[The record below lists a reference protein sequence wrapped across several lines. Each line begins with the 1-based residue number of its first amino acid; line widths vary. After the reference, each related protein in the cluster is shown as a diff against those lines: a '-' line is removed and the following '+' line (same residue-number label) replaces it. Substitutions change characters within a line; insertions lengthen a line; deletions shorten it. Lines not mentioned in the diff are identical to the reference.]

1 MTLLAHLARTDLRQF
16 RWPILLWIVLVVA
29 ETILIA
35 SRPALGADVRH
46 YANAGMLLG
55 LLWWASQIGILL
67 LVPLIVH
74 GHAAVGTDAFWMTRP
89 MPAPVVFASKVLLLG
104 VVTVLLLCA
113 VRLALMLWI
122 GVPAGAALF
131 VTLDTAIANTAW
143 LAVLMAGAA
152 LTLNLSRFALLC
164 GAVIVAF
171 VLLAT
176 LLIMRVQMDAAAD
189 TVNVGMAAS
198 SPPAAPAPDDPTQG
212 VLFMLAVAAA
222 GFALVAIQY
231 RTRRRILSVPVAIGG
246 LALAVVAIPYW
257 PIPILR
263 VQSVLPAWTG
273 RPGALQ
279 LRAPSPII
287 EVANERAWF
296 GTPGPLRTG
305 TAPVALSGLEP
316 GWVPRLELLGA
327 TLVLDNGTRLASHGR
342 GYQSAPLL
350 DGSADAPWRAAARA
364 VLGVEQVF
372 GMQGSSSE
380 SAVMLALPA
389 TELGGTAEARGH
401 YRGDF
406 AVRLAH
412 WESVAALPLRA
423 GAVFQDDA
431 YKFAFEQV
439 SAGSGNT
446 ISLRAREWRATSSFD
461 RKPMITYAFYVRNA
475 QRSRA
480 IEGHHAEPSGGIHS
494 FPVGLPF
501 AVSEGGPSR
510 FFLRTAIVTF
520 PPPYGAQEQK
530 IDWDPAWYADA
541 ELVLV
546 RVTEQGAVVRTLD
559 IPGATLVAKK

>member
-29 ETILIA
+29 ETILLA
-35 SRPALGADVRH
+35 SRPALGADVRL

-89 MPAPVVFASKVLLLG
+89 LPAPVVFASKMLLLG

-152 LTLNLSRFALLC
+152 LTVNLSRFALLC

-176 LLIMRVQMDAAAD
+176 LMIMRLQMDAAAG
-189 TVNVGMAAS
+189 TASVAVGAS
-198 SPPAAPAPDDPTQG
+198 SQPAAPTPEDPTQA

-231 RTRRRILSVPVAIGG
+231 RTRRRILSVPLAIGG
-246 LALAVVAIPYW
+246 LALAVVAISYW

-287 EVANERAWF
+287 ELANETSWF
-296 GTPGPLRTG
+296 GTPDPLRTG
-305 TAPVALSGLEP
+305 IASVALSGLEP

-327 TLVLDNGTRLASHGR
+327 TLVLDNGTALASHGR

-350 DGSADAPWRAAARA
+350 DGSADAPGRAAARA

-372 GMQGSSSE
+372 GMQESSSN

-389 TELGGTAEARGH
+389 TELRAAAESRGH

-412 WESVAALPLRA
+412 WESVAALPLRP
-423 GAVFQDDA
+423 GAAFQDDA
-431 YKFAFEQV
+431 YKFALEQV

-446 ISLRAREWRATSSFD
+446 ISLRGREWRATSSFD

-501 AVSEGGPSR
+501 AVSDGGPSR

-520 PPPYGAQEQK
+520 PPPYGPQEQK

-541 ELVLV
+541 ELVVV

-559 IPGATLVAKK
+559 IPGAMLIAKQ

>member
-1 MTLLAHLARTDLRQF
+1 MTLLGHLARTDLRQF

-35 SRPALGADVRH
+35 SRPALGADARL

-55 LLWWASQIGILL
+55 LLWWASQIGMLL

-74 GHAAVGTDAFWMTRP
+74 EHAAVGTDAFWMTRP

-164 GAVIVAF
+164 GAVIAAF

-198 SPPAAPAPDDPTQG
+198 SPRAAPAPDDPTQG
-212 VLFMLAVAAA
+212 VLFILAVAAA

-273 RPGALQ
+273 QPGALE
-279 LRAPSPII
+279 LRAPSPVI
-287 EVANERAWF
+287 ELAYERAWF

-327 TLVLDNGTRLASHGR
+327 TLALDNGTTLASHGR
-342 GYQSAPLL
+342 GYQSTPLL

-372 GMQGSSSE
+372 GMQGSSSDW
-380 SAVMLALPA
+380 AVMLALPA

-423 GAVFQDDA
+423 GAVFQDDT
-431 YKFAFEQV
+431 YKFALEQV

-480 IEGHHAEPSGGIHS
+480 IEGHHAEPSGGIGH
-494 FPVGLPF
+494 FAVGLPF
-501 AVSEGGPSR
+501 AFSAGGPSH

-520 PPPYGAQEQK
+520 PPPYGPQEQK
-530 IDWDPAWYADA
+530 IDWDPAWYPDA

-546 RVTEQGAVVRTLD
+546 RITEQGAVVRTVEV
-559 IPGATLVAKK
+559 PGATLVAKK

>member
-1 MTLLAHLARTDLRQF
+1 MTLLAHLIRTDLRQF

-29 ETILIA
+29 EAVLVG
-35 SRPALGADVRH
+35 SRPILGADVRL
-46 YANAGMLLG
+46 YANAGMLLD

-89 MPAPVVFASKVLLLG
+89 MPAPVVFLSKVLVLG
-104 VVTVLLLCA
+104 VVTVLLLCG

-122 GVPAGAALF
+122 GVPPRAALF

-152 LTLNLSRFALLC
+152 LTVNLSRFALLC
-164 GAVIVAF
+164 GVVIVAF

-176 LLIMRVQMDAAAD
+176 LLIMRVQMDAAAE
-189 TVNVGMAAS
+189 TTNIAVVAS
-198 SPPAAPAPDDPTQG
+198 SQHAVPPPEDPTQA
-212 VLFMLAVAAA
+212 VLFMLALAAA

-231 RTRRRILSVPVAIGG
+231 RTRRRMLSVPVATGG
-246 LALAVVAIPYW
+246 LALAIVAIPYW

-273 RPGALQ
+273 QPGALQ
-279 LRAPSPII
+279 LRAPSPLI
-287 EVANERAWF
+287 ELANETSWF

-316 GWVPRLELLGA
+316 GWMPRLELLGA
-327 TLVLDNGTRLASHGR
+327 TLVLDNGTALASHGR

-350 DGSADAPWRAAARA
+350 DGSADSPWRAAARA

-372 GMQGSSSE
+372 GMQRSSPDW
-380 SAVMLALPA
+380 ALMLALPA
-389 TELGGTAEARGH
+389 TELRAAAETRGH
-401 YRGDF
+401 YRGHF

-431 YKFAFEQV
+431 YTFALEQV

-480 IEGHHAEPSGGIHS
+480 IEGQHAEPSVGIHS

-501 AVSEGGPSR
+501 AVSAGESSR

-520 PPPYGAQEQK
+520 PPPHGPQEQK
-530 IDWDPAWYADA
+530 IDWDPAWYAEA